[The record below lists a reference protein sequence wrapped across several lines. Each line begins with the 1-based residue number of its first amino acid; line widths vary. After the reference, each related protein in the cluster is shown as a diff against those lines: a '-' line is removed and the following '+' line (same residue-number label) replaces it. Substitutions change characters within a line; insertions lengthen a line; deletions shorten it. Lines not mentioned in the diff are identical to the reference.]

1 MPKFHAAH
9 YNMVAARL
17 REAFPID
24 LAPMTE
30 QYDNGRRDNMVRRGV
45 IVDLALS
52 FAKTFQKDNA
62 LFDPL
67 KFLTDVSPH
76 PDVYPLSEF
85 WEDYN
90 DSCKN

>member
-1 MPKFHAAH
+1 MAKFHAAT

-24 LAPMTE
+24 LAPVTE
-30 QYDNGRRDNMVRRGV
+30 QYDYERRDNMVRFAV

-52 FAKTFQKDNA
+52 FAKTFQKDNENF
-62 LFDPL
+62 LPL
-67 KFLTDVSPH
+67 KFLDACSPD

-85 WEDYN
+85 WDA
-90 DSCKN
+90 